1 MGEKC
6 SKVFVMSSED
16 DVRQQLAE
24 LSGRLASLEAEVR
37 SLRAAQP
44 SAAEAAAP
52 KPTLKAREAKLG
64 DAASLESRIGAQLL
78 NRIGILA
85 VLIGVAWFLKLAFD
99 RNWIGP
105 AVRVWI
111 GLAAAAAL
119 AAWSERFRRQ
129 GFPAFSFSLKALGTS
144 IAYLSLWAASSVFHL
159 GPAWLIFLAMT
170 AVTIANALLARRQN
184 SEVLGLYALAG
195 GLATPGLL
203 SVGHSN
209 EIFLFLYLALLNA
222 AAIFLVAS
230 HQWKRVAWAALLG
243 TAGYYIGWS
252 VIENDPSH
260 LPLMVFFLAIFFALF
275 AVSALLIA
283 LYPASLFL
291 IPRGAT
297 QPPPNSFLIAFPIV
311 NAAATWVALM
321 LLFGARGQHAGR
333 PWVTI
338 ALAGGCFLMA
348 AARRRPAVLSATHI
362 GLAIAFVTIAVPLE
376 FGGTTITLCW
386 LGESLALV
394 VLARARADTVLRF
407 FGTSVLTVAGLSLL
421 VDWIA
426 GTPRPLAV
434 VSNMHFTTNLVGA
447 AVFAIVTRLSL
458 GGGPDRRFG
467 SWTYLSAFSTVAFSL
482 TVLVAVSLEIH
493 HYWFCGAGFFRD
505 FCGAYGQ
512 LERRSIA
519 AGWGYSAWCMIY
531 GAILMAA
538 GFFRQSAF
546 LRWQALVVLAFSIAK
561 VFLNGVSQQSQGY
574 RVLSFLALG
583 VLLLAI
589 SFAYQRNWLRLRG

>member
-1 MGEKC
+1 MPP
-6 SKVFVMSSED
+6 D
-16 DVRQQLAE
+16 DEVRQQLVE
-24 LSGRLASLEAEVR
+24 LSGRIASLEAEMQA
-37 SLRAAQP
+37 LRAAYP
-44 SAAEAAAP
+44 APPAAEAYPSAHLP
-52 KPTLKAREAKLG
+52 QVREVKPREVP
-64 DAASLESRIGAQLL
+64 SLESRIGAQLL

-105 AVRVWI
+105 PVRVWI

-119 AAWSERFRRQ
+119 VAWSERFRRQ

-159 GPAWLIFLAMT
+159 GPPWLIFLAMT
-170 AVTIANALLARRQN
+170 AVTIANAVLARRQN

-203 SVGHSN
+203 SVGHRN

-222 AAIFLVAS
+222 GALFLVAC

-243 TAGYYIGWS
+243 TAAYSIGWS
-252 VIENDPSH
+252 VMENDPSH
-260 LPLMVFFLAIFFALF
+260 LPLVVFFLALFFALF
-275 AVSALLIA
+275 AVA
-283 LYPASLFL
+283 PFL
-291 IPRGAT
+291 VLRGARAL
-297 QPPPNSFLIAFPIV
+297 PPNSFFIAFPIA
-311 NAAATWVALM
+311 NAAAAWVALM
-321 LLFGARGQHAGR
+321 VLFGARGQHAGR

-348 AARRRPAVLSATHI
+348 AARRRPSILSSTNV
-362 GLAIAFVTIAVPLE
+362 GLAIFLATVAVPLE
-376 FGGTTITLCW
+376 FHGTTVTLCW

-394 VLARARADTVLRF
+394 ALARARADAALRVF
-407 FGTSVLTVAGLSLL
+407 AAAVLTVAGLSLL

-426 GTPRPLAV
+426 GTPLPLALV
-434 VSNMHFTTNLVGA
+434 TNMHFATNLVGA

-458 GGGPDRRFG
+458 DGGPGRAFG
-467 SWTYLSAFSTVAFSL
+467 SWNYLAAFSTVAFSL

-505 FCGAYGQ
+505 FCGGYGQ
-512 LERRSIA
+512 LERRTIE

-531 GAILMAA
+531 GAVLMAA
-538 GFFRQSAF
+538 GFLRRSAF

>member
-1 MGEKC
+1 MASDDDLRRQLVELGER
-6 SKVFVMSSED
+6 V
-16 DVRQQLAE
+16 
-24 LSGRLASLEAEVR
+24 ASLEAEVR
-37 SLRAAQP
+37 NLRAAQP
-44 SAAEAAAP
+44 PAYAPEAAGLKPLP
-52 KPTLKAREAKLG
+52 KVRETKPG
-64 DAASLESRIGAQLL
+64 EAASLESRIGAQLL
-78 NRIGILA
+78 NRIGILT

-105 AVRVWI
+105 PVRVWI

-159 GPAWLIFLAMT
+159 GPYWLIFLAMSG
-170 AVTIANALLARRQN
+170 VTIANAVLARRQS
-184 SEVLGLYALAG
+184 SELLGLYALAG

-203 SVGHSN
+203 SIGHRN

-222 AAIFLVAS
+222 GALFLIAS
-230 HQWKRVAWAALLG
+230 HHWKRVAWAALLG
-243 TAGYYIGWS
+243 TAAYYIGWS
-252 VIENDPSH
+252 VIENDPSR
-260 LPLMVFFLAIFFALF
+260 LPLVVFFLALFFALF
-275 AVSALLIA
+275 AVA
-283 LYPASLFL
+283 PFL
-291 IPRGAT
+291 ILRGT
-297 QPPPNSFLIAFPIV
+297 LPSNSFFIAFPIA

-321 LLFGARGQHAGR
+321 VLFGAGGQHGGR

-338 ALAGGCFLMA
+338 ALATGCFLMA
-348 AARRRPAVLSATHI
+348 VARRRPAILSSTNV
-362 GLAIAFVTIAVPLE
+362 GLAIFFVTVAVPLE
-376 FGGTTITLCW
+376 FDGTTVTLCW

-394 VLARARADTVLRF
+394 ALARARADAALRF
-407 FGTSVLTVAGLSLL
+407 FATAVLTVAGLSLL
-421 VDWIA
+421 LDWIV
-426 GTPRPLAV
+426 GTPQPLAV
-434 VSNMHFTTNLVGA
+434 VTNMHFATDLVGA
-447 AVFAIVTRLSL
+447 AVFAMVTRLSL
-458 GGGPDRRFG
+458 DGGPGRAFG
-467 SWTYLSAFSTVAFSL
+467 SWTYLVAFSTVAFSL
-482 TVLVAVSLEIH
+482 TVLVAVSQEIH

-512 LERRSIA
+512 RERRTID

-531 GAILMAA
+531 GAVLMAA
-538 GFFRQSAF
+538 GFLRRSAF

-589 SFAYQRNWLRLRG
+589 SFAYQRKWLRLRG

>member
-1 MGEKC
+1 MA
-6 SKVFVMSSED
+6 SD
-16 DVRQQLAE
+16 DDLRRQLVE
-24 LSGRLASLEAEVR
+24 LSERVASLEAEVR
-37 SLRAAQP
+37 NLRTTQP
-44 SAAEAAAP
+44 SHYVAQAVTPEPLA
-52 KPTLKAREAKLG
+52 KARETKPG

-105 AVRVWI
+105 PVRVWI
-111 GLAAAAAL
+111 GLAAAASL
-119 AAWSERFRRQ
+119 VAWSERFRRQ

-159 GPAWLIFLAMT
+159 GPYWLIFLAMS
-170 AVTIANALLARRQN
+170 AVTVANALLARRQN

-203 SVGHSN
+203 SVGHNN
-209 EIFLFLYLALLNA
+209 EMFLFLYLALLNA
-222 AAIFLVAS
+222 GALFLIAS

-243 TAGYYIGWS
+243 TAAYSIGQS
-252 VIENDPSH
+252 VMENDPSR
-260 LPLMVFFLAIFFALF
+260 LPLMVFFLALFFALF
-275 AVSALLIA
+275 AVT
-283 LYPASLFL
+283 PFL
-291 IPRGAT
+291 ILRGPREL
-297 QPPPNSFLIAFPIV
+297 PPGSFFIAFPIA
-311 NAAATWVALM
+311 NAAAAWVALM
-321 LLFGARGQHAGR
+321 VLFGIRGQHAGR
-333 PWVTI
+333 PWSTI
-338 ALAGGCFLMA
+338 AVAGGCFLMA
-348 AARRRPAVLSATHI
+348 AARRRPAILSSTNI
-362 GLAIAFVTIAVPLE
+362 GLAIFFVTVAVPLE
-376 FGGTTITLCW
+376 FDGTTVTLCW

-394 VLARARADTVLRF
+394 ALARTRSDAVLRVF
-407 FGTSVLTVAGLSLL
+407 ATAVLTVAGLSLL

-426 GTPRPLAV
+426 GTPQPLAV
-434 VSNMHFTTNLVGA
+434 VTNMHFATNLAGA
-447 AVFAIVTRLSL
+447 AVFAIVTSLSL
-458 GGGPDRRFG
+458 GGGSGRAFG
-467 SWTYLSAFSTVAFSL
+467 SWTYLASFSAIAFSL
-482 TVLVAVSLEIH
+482 TLLVAVSLEIH

-512 LERRSIA
+512 LERRTIA

-531 GAILMAA
+531 GAVLMAA
-538 GFFRQSAF
+538 GFLRRSAF